1 MLGEN
6 GNMQMVNEIENI
18 IKFLNKHSKYG
29 KNVREIEE
37 IGGTLS
43 MTLYK
48 VTGTD
53 EEVVIKVP
61 KKIEDQDEV
70 AFLDGIYQTQLM

>member
-1 MLGEN
+1 MVALEDDEEEDLSETEN
-6 GNMQMVNEIENI
+6 V

-37 IGGTLS
+37 IGETLS
-43 MTLYK
+43 MTIYK
-48 VTGTD
+48 LVGTD

-61 KKIEDQDEV
+61 KKIEDQDSV
-70 AFLDGIYQTQLM
+70 AFLDLIY